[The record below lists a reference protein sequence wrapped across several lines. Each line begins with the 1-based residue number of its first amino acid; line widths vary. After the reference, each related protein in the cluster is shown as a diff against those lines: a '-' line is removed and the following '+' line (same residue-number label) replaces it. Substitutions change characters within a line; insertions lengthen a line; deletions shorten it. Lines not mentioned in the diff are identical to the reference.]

1 VRSPRRGMNETDW
14 LPLRDEVLD
23 LFTPGAPI
31 DELTLFSGRQEQ
43 IQRLRD
49 TLISKGRH
57 AVVFG
62 ERGVGK
68 TSLVKIFHLG
78 RNSPQRVHHV
88 YVQCL
93 QTDSFDGIWRK
104 AFRRIK
110 FTDENGKEYWADQ
123 LIERDVLDAD
133 EIEIILGDF
142 GRNDLPI
149 IIFDEFDRMLD
160 KSVQGRMSETI
171 KQLSNSP
178 TSATIIIVGVAE
190 EVTDL
195 ISEHQSISR
204 ALVQVQMP
212 RMDMDELREIVT
224 SRLRRTPLRIS
235 DNALWRVAFLSSGL
249 PFYSHALGQSAA
261 LAAIDQRQTMIAEK
275 HVDVSIP
282 VSFSD
287 LDQSLID
294 AYVKATIETRKGNIF
309 KEVLAACA
317 LADQDE
323 LGRFPAANVEAP
335 LSEIMGREM
344 KIPSFSFHLNELSGP
359 DRGDIL
365 RKTGK
370 VGRFRYRFNEPMI
383 QPYIILKSL
392 ADDIITNQIL
402 EKFSIRRQRSLSI

>member
-1 VRSPRRGMNETDW
+1 MDESDW
-14 LPLRDEVLD
+14 GSLRDEILD

-31 DELTLFSGRQEQ
+31 DELTLFSGRREQ

-68 TSLVKIFHLG
+68 TSLVNIFHLG
-78 RNSPQRVHHV
+78 RSSPQRVHHV

-93 QTDSFDGIWRK
+93 RTDTFDVIWKK

-110 FTDENGKEYWADQ
+110 FTDEEGKEIWADQ
-123 LIERDVLDAD
+123 LIERDILDAD
-133 EIEIILGDF
+133 EIEIILSNF
-142 GRNDLPI
+142 GRNDSLI
-149 IIFDEFDRMLD
+149 LIFDEFDRIGD
-160 KSVQGRMSETI
+160 TSVKSQVSETI

-190 EVTDL
+190 AVTDL
-195 ISEHQSISR
+195 IAEHQSISR

-224 SRLRRTPLRIS
+224 SRLKRTPLRIS
-235 DNALWRVAFLSSGL
+235 DDALWRIAFLSSGL

-261 LAAIDQRQTMIAEK
+261 VVAIDQRQMTIAEK
-275 HVDVSIP
+275 HVDISIP
-282 VSFSD
+282 ASFSD
-287 LDQSLID
+287 LDQTLID

-335 LSEIMGREM
+335 LSAIIGREM
-344 KIPSFSFHLNELSGP
+344 KIPSFAFHLNELSGP

-365 RKTGK
+365 RKTGR
-370 VGRFRYRFNEPMI
+370 VGQFRYRFNEPMI
-383 QPYIILKSL
+383 EPYIILKSL
-392 ADDIITNQIL
+392 ADKVIDNQIL